1 MPWNVYGLCEKSK
14 AQISCVYC
22 HLCKKGNFYTNSRTC
37 EELCTEFS
45 PYIGFLGE
53 TDRTRIWR
61 PRAGKIVC
69 DYMYHVD
76 FYHVNLFF
84 TQQNFK
90 N

>member
-1 MPWNVYGLCEKSK
+1 MVYVKK
-14 AQISCVYC
+14 ARHRSVVYTAICVKRVIFTQIQEPVKNYAQ
-22 HLCKKGNFYTNSRTC
+22 NSFHT
-37 EELCTEFS
+37 LA
-45 PYIGFLGE
+45 FLEE

-76 FYHVNLFF
+76 FYYVHLFF